1 MPLADPASLNLLP
14 GTLDL
19 LILKIVSRNA
29 THGYGIAEQLK
40 TLSGEVLQV
49 GESSLYPA
57 LQRLLLN
64 GWVKAEWGASETN
77 RRARYYTITTA
88 GRKQLRAERA
98 EFEQIIGAIHKVLQ
112 TV

>member
-1 MPLADPASLNLLP
+1 MPISSPDALNLLP

-19 LILKIVSRNA
+19 LILKILSRGS

-40 TLSGEVLQV
+40 AQSEEVLQV

-64 GWVKAEWGASETN
+64 GWVKAEWGASENN
-77 RRARYYTITTA
+77 RRARYYTLTA
-88 GRKQLRAERA
+88 SGRKQLRVETE
-98 EFEQIIGAIHKVLQ
+98 EFGQIVTAIQKVLQ
-112 TV
+112 TA